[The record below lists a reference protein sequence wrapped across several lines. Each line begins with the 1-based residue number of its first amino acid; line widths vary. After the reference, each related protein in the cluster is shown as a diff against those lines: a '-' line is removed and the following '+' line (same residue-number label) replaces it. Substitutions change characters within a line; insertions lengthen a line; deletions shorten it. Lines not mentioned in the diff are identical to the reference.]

1 MYMYAAHA
9 RAAASGVA
17 DDAPPPLAHARMAP
31 FLLSCAGLHYRKRA
45 RGGMCAR
52 AWEQWWCPL
61 LLTSCVQSGGKGGEV
76 NAVSSTP

>member
-1 MYMYAAHA
+1 MYAAHA
-9 RAAASGVA
+9 RAAASGAA

-52 AWEQWWCPL
+52 A
-61 LLTSCVQSGGKGGEV
+61 
-76 NAVSSTP
+76 